1 MALGHHSQHAGANKV
16 GIFSRLGDIVNA
28 NINSML
34 DRAED
39 PYKVIRMIVQEM
51 EDTLV
56 EVRATA
62 AKAIAERKDL
72 QRRIER
78 CVSEAEDWKAKA
90 EFALTREREDLARG
104 ALTARARLNDKIE
117 LLREQLV
124 ELEQTLSQTNDD
136 ISQLEGKLADAKK
149 RERALANRRAASR
162 RRYDSRRGRVDARI
176 DDAYARFD
184 EIERGLDSLEGVAE
198 AADMG
203 NKKSLREEFAELQAE
218 AAVEQELSALKD
230 AMKAR
235 TAGAAGS
242 PDSKADK

>member
-1 MALGHHSQHAGANKV
+1 M

-28 NINSML
+28 NINAML

-78 CVSEAEDWKAKA
+78 CATEAEDWKVKA
-90 EFALTREREDLARG
+90 EFALARNREDMARG

-117 LLREQLV
+117 ILREQLV
-124 ELEQTLSQTNDD
+124 DLERTLSQTNDD
-136 ISQLEGKLADAKK
+136 ITQLEGKLTDAKK
-149 RERALANRRAASR
+149 RERALASRRAASR
-162 RRYDSRRGRVDARI
+162 RRFDTRRSRVDARI

-184 EIERGLDSLEGVAE
+184 EIERGLDSLEGEAE

-203 NKKSLREEFAELQAE
+203 HKKSLREEFAELEAE
-218 AAVEQELSALKD
+218 TAVEQELNALKE
-230 AMKAR
+230 ALKAR
-235 TAGAAGS
+235 ASSSGAPAGTAE
-242 PDSKADK
+242 

>member
-1 MALGHHSQHAGANKV
+1 M
-16 GIFSRLGDIVNA
+16 GIFSRFGDIVNA
-28 NINSML
+28 NINAML

-78 CVSEAEDWKAKA
+78 SVNEAEDWKSKA
-90 EFALTREREDLARG
+90 EFALSRDREDMARG
-104 ALTARARLNDKIE
+104 ALTARARLNDRLD

-124 ELEQTLSQTNDD
+124 GLEQTLSQTNED
-136 ISQLEGKLADAKK
+136 ITQLEGKLTDAKK
-149 RERALANRRAASR
+149 RERALASRRAAGR
-162 RRYDSRRGRVDARI
+162 RRGDTRRTQVDARVE
-176 DDAYARFD
+176 DAYARFE
-184 EIERGLDSLEGVAE
+184 EIERGLDSLEGEAE

-203 NKKSLREEFAELQAE
+203 QKKSLREEFAELEAE
-218 AAVEQELSALKD
+218 ATVQQELDALKE
-230 AMKAR
+230 ALRAKS
-235 TAGAAGS
+235 AGVKTAAG
-242 PDSKADK
+242 KAAE

>member
-1 MALGHHSQHAGANKV
+1 M

-62 AKAIAERKDL
+62 AKALAERKEL

-78 CVSEAEDWKAKA
+78 CVREAEDWRDKA
-90 EFALTREREDLARG
+90 EFALTRDREDLARG
-104 ALTARARLNDKIE
+104 ALTARARLGEKAD
-117 LLREQLV
+117 LLREQMV
-124 ELEQTLSQTNDD
+124 ALEQTVSQTNDD
-136 ISQLEGKLADAKK
+136 ITQLERKLSDAKT
-149 RERALANRRAASR
+149 RERALAGRRMAHQ
-162 RRYDSRRGRVDARI
+162 RRGHQDRHRI
-176 DDAYARFD
+176 DDRIQDAYARFD
-184 EIERGLDSLEGVAE
+184 DIERGLDSLEGEAE

-203 NKKSLREEFAELQAE
+203 KKKSLHQEFAELQAE
-218 AAVEQELSALKD
+218 AVVERELGVLKEKL
-230 AMKAR
+230 KAKQQ
-235 TAGAAGS
+235 TAGDTAAE
-242 PDSKADK
+242 

>member
-1 MALGHHSQHAGANKV
+1 M

-28 NINSML
+28 NINAML

-78 CVSEAEDWKAKA
+78 CVTEGDDWRSKA
-90 EFALTREREDLARG
+90 EFALTRGREDMARG
-104 ALTARARLNDKIE
+104 ALTARARLNDK
-117 LLREQLV
+117 LDMLREQLV

-136 ISQLEGKLADAKK
+136 ITQLEAKLADAKK
-149 RERALANRRAASR
+149 RERALASRRAATR
-162 RRYDSRRGRVDARI
+162 RRTDTRRGRVDARI

-184 EIERGLDSLEGVAE
+184 EIERGLDSLEGEAE

-203 NKKSLREEFAELQAE
+203 TKKSLREEFAELEAE
-218 AAVEQELSALKD
+218 AAVERELEALKQ
-230 AMKAR
+230 ALR
-235 TAGAAGS
+235 SRPGAGAPA
-242 PDSKADK
+242 KAAEQG

>member
-1 MALGHHSQHAGANKV
+1 V

-28 NINSML
+28 NINSLL

-78 CVSEAEDWKAKA
+78 CVTEAEDWRSKA
-90 EFALTREREDLARG
+90 EFALTRGREDLARG
-104 ALTARARLNDKIE
+104 ALTARARLNDKVE

-124 ELEQTLSQTNDD
+124 ELEQTLAQTNED
-136 ISQLEGKLADAKK
+136 ITQLETKLADAKK
-149 RERALANRRAASR
+149 RERALASRRAAAR
-162 RRYDSRRGRVDARI
+162 RRGDSRRSRIDARI
-176 DDAYARFD
+176 DDAYARFE
-184 EIERGLDSLEGVAE
+184 EIERGLDSLEGEVE

-203 NKKSLREEFAELQAE
+203 SRKSLREEFAELEAE
-218 AAVEQELSALKD
+218 AAVERELEALK
-230 AMKAR
+230 AALRAKAGGE
-235 TAGAAGS
+235 A
-242 PDSKADK
+242 PKAEG

>member
-1 MALGHHSQHAGANKV
+1 M

-28 NINSML
+28 NINAML

-78 CVSEAEDWKAKA
+78 CVGESEEWRTKA
-90 EFALTREREDLARG
+90 EFALERDREDLARG
-104 ALTARARLNDKIE
+104 ALTARARLNERTD
-117 LLREQLV
+117 LLREQMV
-124 ELEQTLSQTNDD
+124 TLEQTLNQTNDD
-136 ISQLEGKLADAKK
+136 ISQLENKLTDAKK
-149 RERALANRRAASR
+149 RERALAGRRMAHR
-162 RRYDSRRGRVDARI
+162 RRSDTRRHRI
-176 DDAYARFD
+176 DERIHDAYARFD
-184 EIERGLDSLEGVAE
+184 EIERGLDTLEGEAE

-203 NKKSLREEFAELQAE
+203 SKKSLREEFAELEAE
-218 AAVEQELSALKD
+218 AVVERELAVLRENISARAAAASTPTPSID
-230 AMKAR
+230 GKASGGKS
-235 TAGAAGS
+235 AG
-242 PDSKADK
+242 

>member
-1 MALGHHSQHAGANKV
+1 M

-62 AKAIAERKDL
+62 AKALAERKEL

-78 CVSEAEDWKAKA
+78 CVAEAEDWRAKA
-90 EFALTREREDLARG
+90 EFALAREREDLARG
-104 ALTARARLNDKIE
+104 ALTARARLGEKAD

-124 ELEQTLSQTNDD
+124 VLEQTVSQTNDD
-136 ISQLEGKLADAKK
+136 ITQLETKLADAKK
-149 RERALANRRAASR
+149 RERALSGRRMAHQ
-162 RRYDSRRGRVDARI
+162 RRGPYNQRRHRI
-176 DDAYARFD
+176 DDRIQDAYSRFD
-184 EIERGLDSLEGVAE
+184 EIERGLDSLEGEAE

-203 NKKSLREEFAELQAE
+203 KKKTLHEEFAELQAE
-218 AAVEQELSALKD
+218 ATVERELEVLKE
-230 AMKAR
+230 KLKGQKQP
-235 TAGAAGS
+235 AGA
-242 PDSKADK
+242 KAAE

>member
-1 MALGHHSQHAGANKV
+1 M

-62 AKAIAERKDL
+62 AKALAERKEL

-78 CVSEAEDWKAKA
+78 CVAEAEDWRGKA
-90 EFALTREREDLARG
+90 EFALTRGREDLARG
-104 ALTARARLNDKIE
+104 ALTARARLGEKAD
-117 LLREQLV
+117 LLREQMV
-124 ELEQTLSQTNDD
+124 VLEQTVSQTNDD
-136 ISQLEGKLADAKK
+136 ITQLETKLADAKK
-149 RERALANRRAASR
+149 RERALAGRRMAHQRRGPHHNRRH
-162 RRYDSRRGRVDARI
+162 RI
-176 DDAYARFD
+176 DDRIQDAYSRFD
-184 EIERGLDSLEGVAE
+184 EIERGLDSLEGEAE

-203 NKKSLREEFAELQAE
+203 KRKTLHEEFAELQAE
-218 AAVEQELSALKD
+218 AVVERELEVLKEKLKGSQRQP
-230 AMKAR
+230 AGGKA
-235 TAGAAGS
+235 AAE
-242 PDSKADK
+242 

>member
-1 MALGHHSQHAGANKV
+1 M

-28 NINSML
+28 NINSLL

-78 CVSEAEDWKAKA
+78 CVTEAEDWRSKA
-90 EFALTREREDLARG
+90 EFALTRGREDLARG
-104 ALTARARLNDKIE
+104 ALTARARLNDKVE

-124 ELEQTLSQTNDD
+124 ELEQTLAQTNED
-136 ISQLEGKLADAKK
+136 ITQLETKLADAKK
-149 RERALANRRAASR
+149 RERALASRRAAAR
-162 RRYDSRRGRVDARI
+162 RRGDSRRSRIDARI
-176 DDAYARFD
+176 DDAYARFE
-184 EIERGLDSLEGVAE
+184 EIERGLDSLEGEVE

-203 NKKSLREEFAELQAE
+203 SRKSLREEFAELEAE
-218 AAVEQELSALKD
+218 AAVERELEALK
-230 AMKAR
+230 AALRAKAGGE
-235 TAGAAGS
+235 A
-242 PDSKADK
+242 PKAEG

>member
-1 MALGHHSQHAGANKV
+1 M

-72 QRRIER
+72 QRRVER
-78 CVSEAEDWKAKA
+78 CVAEAEDWKSKA
-90 EFALTREREDLARG
+90 EFALARSREDMARG

-117 LLREQLV
+117 ILREQLV
-124 ELEQTLSQTNDD
+124 DLERTLAQTNDD
-136 ISQLEGKLADAKK
+136 ITQLEGKLTDAKK
-149 RERALANRRAASR
+149 RERALASRRASSR
-162 RRYDSRRGRVDARI
+162 RRFDTRRNRVDARI

-184 EIERGLDSLEGVAE
+184 EIERGLDSLEGEAE

-203 NKKSLREEFAELQAE
+203 QKKSLREEFAELEAE
-218 AAVEQELSALKD
+218 AAVERELSALKE
-230 AMKAR
+230 ALKAR
-235 TAGAAGS
+235 TAPAAAK
-242 PDSKADK
+242 PTE

>member
-1 MALGHHSQHAGANKV
+1 M

-28 NINSML
+28 NINAML

-78 CVSEAEDWKAKA
+78 CVAEAEDWRAKA
-90 EFALTREREDLARG
+90 EFALERDREDLARG
-104 ALTARARLNDKIE
+104 ALVARARLNERTD
-117 LLREQLV
+117 LLKEQMLV
-124 ELEQTLSQTNDD
+124 LEQTLSQTNDD
-136 ISQLEGKLADAKK
+136 IGQLESKLTDAKK
-149 RERALANRRAASR
+149 RERALASR
-162 RRYDSRRGRVDARI
+162 RMAHRRRHETRRHRI
-176 DDAYARFD
+176 DERIHDAYARFD
-184 EIERGLDSLEGVAE
+184 EIERGLDSLEGEAE

-203 NKKSLREEFAELQAE
+203 QKKTLREEFAELQAE
-218 AAVEQELSALKD
+218 AVVERELQVLKESL
-230 AMKAR
+230 KAR
-235 TAGAAGS
+235 AGVPAARATPDAGGS
-242 PDSKADK
+242 NAAE